1 MTHADFSLDIEAV
14 RSIEAV
20 PVILSMV
27 RHLTG
32 MRFAA
37 VARVT
42 EQNWVACAV
51 DDAIDFGLKPGGEL
65 VLESTICH
73 EIRQHRQPVIFGH
86 ASAHPV
92 FSIHHTPRTYGL
104 ESYISIPIIKA
115 NGEFFGTLCAI
126 DSVPANLDEPAIAKT
141 LTLFA
146 QLIAMSLD
154 TQNHLEKTKAALL
167 DANESGRLREQFI
180 AVLGHDLRTPLSA
193 IRMSADLLETKT
205 EDKRSLNLISA
216 IRNSSTRMGHLIE
229 NVLDFARGRLG
240 SGIPIKRQLVDDLG
254 RVLRLTVDEVQASHP
269 RVSLEHALVLPTG
282 VYCDPLRLSQLLSNL
297 LGNAVTHGS
306 KEACISVR
314 AYTEADEIVISVT
327 NQGAPIPAELM
338 PLLFQPFTRSE
349 AGQRG
354 EGLGLGLYI
363 ASQITAA
370 HNGAL
375 SVTSTLESGTCF
387 VARFPARFKW
397 V

>member
-86 ASAHPV
+86 ASSHPV

-154 TQNHLEKTKAALL
+154 TQNHLEKTKAALV

-240 SGIPIKRQLVDDLG
+240 SGIPIKRQLV
-254 RVLRLTVDEVQASHP
+254 EVQASHP
-269 RVSLEHALVLPTG
+269 RVSLEHALALPTG